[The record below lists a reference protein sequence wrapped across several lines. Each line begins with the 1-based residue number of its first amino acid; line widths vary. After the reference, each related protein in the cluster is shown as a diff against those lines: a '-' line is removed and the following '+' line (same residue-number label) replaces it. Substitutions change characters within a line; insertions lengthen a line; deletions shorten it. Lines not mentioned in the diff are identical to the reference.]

1 MSPKIILKILLLIGG
16 ILEIIIGVL
25 FMFLDILFEKLGL
38 ENIPIFTQM
47 AGTFLL
53 CYGIL
58 LIYSIGADIEKF
70 VIVPLVN
77 ILVRIIMVIF
87 SIINSFEYLQ
97 FYIILIIAIPYDLL
111 WSLLVIIS
119 LKKEGLFFKKQ

>member
-16 ILEIIIGVL
+16 ILEIIIGIL

-58 LIYSIGADIEKF
+58 LIYSIRDIEKF
-70 VIVPLVN
+70 VIVLLVN

-111 WSLLVIIS
+111 WSLLVIIF